1 MTRLSFGLHGYV
13 SQLYCWQKTTWNKHT
28 PLINEIYRIHSLY
41 AYFCSYQ
48 VNDQIFPQVVHGFL
62 DTNPIIREQTVKS
75 IVHLAPKLNYNN
87 LNVEVLKHFARLQS
101 KDDQGGIR
109 LVLIF

>member
-1 MTRLSFGLHGYV
+1 M
-13 SQLYCWQKTTWNKHT
+13 
-28 PLINEIYRIHSLY
+28 
-41 AYFCSYQ
+41 
-48 VNDQIFPQVVHGFL
+48 NDQIFPQVVHGFL

-87 LNVEVLKHFARLQS
+87 LNVEVLKHFARLQA

-109 LVLIF
+109 CVMILVYSTMITTQVKDLILLFVGKYDATE

>member
-1 MTRLSFGLHGYV
+1 M
-13 SQLYCWQKTTWNKHT
+13 
-28 PLINEIYRIHSLY
+28 
-41 AYFCSYQ
+41 
-48 VNDQIFPQVVHGFL
+48 

-87 LNVEVLKHFARLQS
+87 LNVEVLRHFARLQS

-109 LVLIF
+109 YFIF

>member
-1 MTRLSFGLHGYV
+1 M
-13 SQLYCWQKTTWNKHT
+13 
-28 PLINEIYRIHSLY
+28 
-41 AYFCSYQ
+41 
-48 VNDQIFPQVVHGFL
+48 NDQIFPQVVHGFL

-87 LNVEVLKHFARLQS
+87 LNVEVLKHFARLQA

-109 LVLIF
+109 CVMILVYSTMITTQVKDLILLGAMIDHGALVSLGSFMSPLACTPCGR

>member
-1 MTRLSFGLHGYV
+1 M
-13 SQLYCWQKTTWNKHT
+13 
-28 PLINEIYRIHSLY
+28 
-41 AYFCSYQ
+41 
-48 VNDQIFPQVVHGFL
+48 

-87 LNVEVLKHFARLQS
+87 LNVEVLRHFARLQS

-109 LVLIF
+109 YLIFFSRNLSNSELF

>member
-1 MTRLSFGLHGYV
+1 M
-13 SQLYCWQKTTWNKHT
+13 
-28 PLINEIYRIHSLY
+28 
-41 AYFCSYQ
+41 
-48 VNDQIFPQVVHGFL
+48 NDQIFPQVVHGFL

-109 LVLIF
+109 YDRQNEISNTIDKYQLTISSKLI